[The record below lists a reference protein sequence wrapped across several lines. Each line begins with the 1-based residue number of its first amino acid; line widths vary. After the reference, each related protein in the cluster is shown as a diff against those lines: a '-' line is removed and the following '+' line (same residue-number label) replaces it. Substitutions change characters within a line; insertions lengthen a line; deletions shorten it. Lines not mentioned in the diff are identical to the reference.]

1 ALKASIENTTFWD
14 NLVARKVGKKAQIAY
29 GHHRYVAL
37 KEKYSLDHE
46 IDLIVRDLSDDD
58 MIRVMANENME
69 EWGAT
74 AAITE
79 ETIRSVVQA
88 FGDGRIALSPNG
100 RNAPKEGIRHAPS
113 FCTGATLT
121 PGVRVAKAYTAESIA
136 AYLNWW
142 ESDGGDK
149 EKGRPPGRRA

>member
-1 ALKASIENTTFWD
+1 
-14 NLVARKVGKKAQIAY
+14 
-29 GHHRYVAL
+29 
-37 KEKYSLDHE
+37 
-46 IDLIVRDLSDDD
+46 D

-149 EKGRPPGRRA
+149 EKGRPPGRRAHRRINFALEALEAEELDLLPREVEEILEDPEARENISLKTKRTIVGQA